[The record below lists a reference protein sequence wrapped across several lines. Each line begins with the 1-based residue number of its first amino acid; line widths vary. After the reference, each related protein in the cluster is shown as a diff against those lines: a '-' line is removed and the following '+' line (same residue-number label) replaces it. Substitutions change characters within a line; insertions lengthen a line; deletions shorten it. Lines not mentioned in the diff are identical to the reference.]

1 MEKEQNFQRMLEQK
15 IVGSILSLD
24 TTEEQM
30 QALFELGN
38 EKYIS
43 FEEYREM
50 LHGISHLVITEK
62 MKADSLNL
70 YSYLGKNA
78 LEISKT
84 TMSISSTA
92 YLEQDIKILKMLNY
106 KKELLGDLKKN
117 IADLS
122 DSRSLTEIEAAKN
135 NFILTLSSKSFGNE
149 SVMMDYKKLEELLFN
164 NLSKDKTDEID
175 GFSFGISDLDKLTNG
190 IIPSKL
196 YTIGALKKAGK
207 TRFIIH
213 AMKILYYQNIPT
225 ALLSL
230 EVPEYSAYQLLKAT
244 FIGIDDQRLR
254 AGSLKFLNQDEV
266 SKLRSVQFDD
276 SLMMVECNSGLN
288 LADILQRIRKYS
300 KLGAKVIF
308 IDFFQRIIHD
318 IKNKVNELEEI
329 AQRLADA
336 SREYNVAIFI
346 LSQLSNLAEKETPSI
361 SHLKGTGG
369 LAEAS
374 DTILIFDNVYRR
386 TGDENFMNR
395 IDVEITQ
402 RYGESGKLS
411 LYSDLGKCFYSNYHK
426 VVDHS

>member
-1 MEKEQNFQRMLEQK
+1 MNSEQKFQRVLEEK
-15 IVGSILSLD
+15 IVGSILTLD

-30 QALFELGN
+30 HALFELGN
-38 EKYIS
+38 DKYIS
-43 FEEYREM
+43 SEDYREM
-50 LHGISHLVITEK
+50 LHGISHLVINEK
-62 MKADSLNL
+62 MKADTLKL
-70 YSYLGKNA
+70 YSYLGKYA

-92 YLEQDIKILKMLNY
+92 YLDQDIKFLKMLNY

-122 DSRSLTEIEAAKN
+122 DSQSLSEIESSKN
-135 NFILTLSSKSFGNE
+135 NFILTLSSKLFGNE
-149 SVMMDYKKLEELLFN
+149 SVMMDYRKLDELLLN
-164 NLSKDKTDEID
+164 NLSKEKADKID
-175 GFSFGISDLDKLTNG
+175 GLSFGISDLDTITNG

-207 TRFIIH
+207 TRFIVH
-213 AMKILYYQNIPT
+213 TMKALYYQNIPT

-244 FIGIDDQRLR
+244 FIGIDDQKLR
-254 AGSLKFLNQDEV
+254 AGNLKFLSQDEV

-288 LADILQRIRKYS
+288 LAHILQRIRKYS

-336 SREYNVAIFI
+336 SREYDVAIFI

-386 TGDENFMNR
+386 TGDENFKDR

-411 LYSDLGKCFYSNYHK
+411 IYADLGKCAFNNYYKK
-426 VVDHS
+426 VN

>member
-336 SREYNVAIFI
+336 ARE
-346 LSQLSNLAEKETPSI
+346 
-361 SHLKGTGG
+361 
-369 LAEAS
+369 
-374 DTILIFDNVYRR
+374 
-386 TGDENFMNR
+386 
-395 IDVEITQ
+395 
-402 RYGESGKLS
+402 
-411 LYSDLGKCFYSNYHK
+411 
-426 VVDHS
+426 